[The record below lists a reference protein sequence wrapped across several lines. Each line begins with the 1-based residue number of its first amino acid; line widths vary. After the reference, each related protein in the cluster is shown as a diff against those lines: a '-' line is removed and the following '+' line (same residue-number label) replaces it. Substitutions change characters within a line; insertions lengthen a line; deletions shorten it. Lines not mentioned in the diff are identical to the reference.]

1 MQDNLFIDYNV
12 NSPRSKRQESYN
24 IMNDDIDNDIELQ
37 IEIQDI
43 SPNDNSNIFFLQN
56 TNPSI
61 YSFEDRFNN
70 TYSNSPSS
78 VSSNSSENSKKK
90 TYQKLTYE
98 EVEHSLQ
105 KHFKQDKLFS
115 ELDILITYIKGQKH
129 IYTQSYYITQQK
141 VNLLIFPCLFI
152 TSSIMVIAPI
162 IQQYSWSGYLL
173 TGLNALLTFFISI
186 LNFWNLQYIMTQYNS
201 YATHFD
207 RLETSLIMT
216 RNKIYLLNDY
226 KDQSVIILEKIKETE
241 NRMMEMKDSTSILIP
256 TEIKTQ
262 TPIISN
268 FDIFAFIHKMEQM
281 NKMMIIHYKDV
292 KNEIRY
298 IMFNWKYKD
307 KYTEEEDKMHEDCE
321 IESIFDEKD
330 TFYRS
335 QLHNTSSIKKES
347 ERSRLMHL
355 LKEKESTKNN
365 LLLNHQIYSKIED
378 VFIKEIYI
386 AEKNQNNFWFLFMY
400 YLCIF
405 YKEDNTYNI
414 TELDDII
421 FQK

>member
-1 MQDNLFIDYNV
+1 MQDNSFIDYNV

-37 IEIQDI
+37 MEIQEI
-43 SPNDNSNIFFLQN
+43 SSNDKTNIFFLQN
-56 TNPSI
+56 TNTSQYSI
-61 YSFEDRFNN
+61 DVNN

-152 TSSIMVIAPI
+152 TSSIMIIAPI
-162 IQQYSWSGYLL
+162 IQHYPWSGYLL

-216 RNKIYLLNDY
+216 RNKIYLLDNY
-226 KDQSVIILEKIKETE
+226 KGQADIILEKIKETE
-241 NRMMEMKDSTSILIP
+241 NRMMEMKESTSILIP

-268 FDIFAFIHKMEQM
+268 FDIFAFIHKMEQH

-307 KYTEEEDKMHEDCE
+307 KYQEEEYITHIDHE
-321 IESIFDEKD
+321 IESIFDKKD

-335 QLHNTSSIKKES
+335 QLHNDSSIKKES

-365 LLLNHQIYSKIED
+365 LLLNHQKYSKIED
-378 VFIKEIYI
+378 AFIKEIYI
-386 AEKNQNNFWFLFMY
+386 AEKNQNNFWFLFTY
-400 YLCIF
+400 YLCFF
-405 YKEDNTYNI
+405 YSNNNNTYNI
-414 TELDDII
+414 SELDDIV
-421 FQK
+421 FQKL